1 MHALTFFETD
11 EQLTIFQ
18 HYLDVHLPDI
28 PNDPEKFGFQVV
40 VDPEEQIIYEEP
52 KLLISALNQSLEEI
66 AHKVRQLDGIFI
78 PAHIDKPCF
87 SILSQLGFVPPDLR
101 YDALELSS
109 HTSLSKFLSDHPEL
123 KSASFIQSSD
133 AHYPEDIGK
142 IYTQLKIEDFSF
154 KNIRQSIRNLIT

>member
-1 MHALTFFETD
+1 M
-11 EQLTIFQ
+11 
-18 HYLDVHLPDI
+18 
-28 PNDPEKFGFQVV
+28 
-40 VDPEEQIIYEEP
+40 
-52 KLLISALNQSLEEI
+52 ISALNQSLEEI

-109 HTSLSKFLSDHPEL
+109 HTSLSKFLSGHPEL

-133 AHYPEDIGK
+133 AHYPGDIGK
-142 IYTQLKIEDFSF
+142 IYAQLKIEDFSF
-154 KNIRQSIRNLIT
+154 KNIRQSIRNLITYFHSCNRCNFMNLN

>member
-66 AHKVRQLDGIFI
+66 AHKGNSTV
-78 PAHIDKPCF
+78 
-87 SILSQLGFVPPDLR
+87 
-101 YDALELSS
+101 
-109 HTSLSKFLSDHPEL
+109 
-123 KSASFIQSSD
+123 
-133 AHYPEDIGK
+133 
-142 IYTQLKIEDFSF
+142 FSF
-154 KNIRQSIRNLIT
+154 RPISTNPVSVFFHN

>member
-1 MHALTFFETD
+1 MY
-11 EQLTIFQ
+11 IS
-18 HYLDVHLPDI
+18 PDI

-101 YDALELSS
+101 YDALSS
-109 HTSLSKFLSDHPEL
+109 VVIPLF
-123 KSASFIQSSD
+123 
-133 AHYPEDIGK
+133 
-142 IYTQLKIEDFSF
+142 
-154 KNIRQSIRNLIT
+154 RNSCPAIPN